1 MFIHKKAQKIV
12 DNYMLNVKDENKES
26 EVAMSFN
33 ISKKEWEAIKQ
44 WQEKHIK
51 EKHNEN
57 DYAGAIGGRY
67 SFKWIPTSIGDVG
80 IVKCSC
86 GEEFTFKELY

>member
-12 DNYMLNVKDENKES
+12 DNHMLNVKNENKEAD
-26 EVAMSFN
+26 VAISFN

-51 EKHNEN
+51 EKHNGN

-67 SFKWIPTSIGDVG
+67 TYEFTPTSIGDIG
-80 IVKCSC
+80 AIKCGC
-86 GEEFTFKELY
+86 GAEFTFKELM